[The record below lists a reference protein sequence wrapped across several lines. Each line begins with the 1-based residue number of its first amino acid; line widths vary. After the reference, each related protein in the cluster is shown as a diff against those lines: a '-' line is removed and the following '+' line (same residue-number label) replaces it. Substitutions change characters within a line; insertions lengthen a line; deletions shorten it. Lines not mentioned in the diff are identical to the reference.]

1 MSGFLYMILNVVN
14 VKHKRERKRKREK
27 KYNKKK
33 KNIHAGK
40 NRLH

>member
-1 MSGFLYMILNVVN
+1 MILNVVN